1 MVSVL
6 VPPAEGR
13 DRVGTVQEI
22 VIRTAAKITAGL
34 RMRWRHPRRKPAR
47 ARELRSTNGLQSQ
60 FPFVRTNRQH
70 SAFFCA
76 RVAGNHQ
83 VIGVAFSDNACAAPF
98 EKNHKKACQVG
109 QILDTFAILD
119 DSFHVFINDKWD
131 KFCGDLEKSR
141 RGNEPASRIR
151 LTYAMQLAAQSIKL
165 CGASF
170 PLVVAEGPWLE
181 LACLLPTTWFPASW
195 KEVLSRSSPTFA
207 IRRSRGFGLSLY
219 FVRFSNNKK
228 GCPPRW
234 HFWNYF
240 FGRGKFARSNRRL
253 INLRISKSRESSGF
267 GRRHFRGASP

>member
-1 MVSVL
+1 
-6 VPPAEGR
+6 
-13 DRVGTVQEI
+13 
-22 VIRTAAKITAGL
+22 
-34 RMRWRHPRRKPAR
+34 
-47 ARELRSTNGLQSQ
+47 
-60 FPFVRTNRQH
+60 
-70 SAFFCA
+70 
-76 RVAGNHQ
+76 
-83 VIGVAFSDNACAAPF
+83 
-98 EKNHKKACQVG
+98 
-109 QILDTFAILD
+109 
-119 DSFHVFINDKWD
+119 
-131 KFCGDLEKSR
+131 
-141 RGNEPASRIR
+141 